1 MISKVI
7 LKNFKG
13 FQNIEL
19 ECNKENNILI
29 GENGSGKTTILY
41 AIGLVLSGSHAQIEK
56 NGLASLFNS
65 TAISKFLNSRD
76 IKLLPELFVE
86 IYFDDSYEEIKNNF
100 DIEGTHNSKRMNSYG
115 VSLRIIP
122 NNDFNK
128 EIKEALI
135 DSDWRVFPFEFYKV
149 EFLSFNGK
157 IYTSYTKPFKFLYS
171 LVNTSQIN
179 TTQENQKRIEE
190 NIPG

>member
-1 MISKVI
+1 MEVDRYCNECLGYYSYDVDEVDNFKKMSMVWFRRYRGGIEIFYIIVWIRDKKWIVNYTKRIKIMISKVI

-65 TAISKFLNSRD
+65 TAISKFFKFKGYKTFTWIICGD
-76 IKLLPELFVE
+76 LFWW
-86 IYFDDSYEEIKNNF
+86 FLW
-100 DIEGTHNSKRMNSYG
+100 R
-115 VSLRIIP
+115 
-122 NNDFNK
+122 NK
-128 EIKEALI
+128 E
-135 DSDWRVFPFEFYKV
+135 
-149 EFLSFNGK
+149 
-157 IYTSYTKPFKFLYS
+157 
-171 LVNTSQIN
+171 
-179 TTQENQKRIEE
+179 
-190 NIPG
+190 